1 MKPQLKST
9 SAARNLIKRFEPFRD
24 IAVRADNG
32 RWIVGYGHRA
42 AAKEGARV
50 RQDEADLLL
59 IYDVLQAE
67 QAIEDVVNSPLKP
80 AQRDALVSFV
90 HDIGASAF
98 KRSDVARYLFEG
110 RTMAAGEALAIYGDS
125 RLDRREAESALF
137 MTSFAPP
144 ASKKAEERA
153 NATVELVI
161 KVEHPGEAP
170 LAPPVE
176 APVPVLE
183 TVEAEADAVPAA
195 PAAEIAP
202 PPSAREIA
210 ARREAEDEI
219 ARILAVVGEMPIEMR
234 APDAAPA
241 VEPAPEPEL
250 APEPEP
256 EPEPVPAAVVA
267 PEPSASVEVEP
278 ALAAALAEVEAVE
291 AAVAEPEP
299 EMQPEPEADTDAL
312 ETGAPEAE
320 GVEAEVVE
328 AEVVEAE
335 LAPDT
340 TEHDTPEAE
349 AEAETEAEQ
358 ASFDEPASANTEMP
372 IGEPAA
378 RPAPRRR
385 PAMSHNG
392 FVSNIPTVPLDL
404 VQSSEPEEAR
414 LPEALD
420 EAVETP
426 VDTARGEA
434 AAAQVVARMSQEI
447 EHVQTDAES
456 PVTGRAAIQTYDETL
471 PQGATL
477 GFALAGQLAAHFPQL
492 DDEPEAEASAAD
504 ETVEAE
510 LAELAQAMA
519 DVEDEVAGDRAADG
533 APEMISL
540 SGLAPK
546 AAAEAVP
553 ASEAKAEPAEAD
565 APEADSA
572 EAVAPEADS
581 AEADAQPAAAETS
594 SDNVAEAVTARVH
607 DVVEKVI
614 AAADEDTPPPLPA
627 AAPVD
632 AADGMLGEV
641 EADPSVERAAAHL
654 VDDIADERRDPVIDD
669 DFSPQDLAAGEDVFT
684 GTEPAAAPKDRSTI
698 MFVLSLIAGLVVAGI
713 GGVAAFPSL
722 DQIWGQR
729 QLSMEAWMF
738 IGGTLVFLASA
749 AQLFSIWME
758 KQQDKAKI

>member
-1 MKPQLKST
+1 MSKLNTMKPQLKST
-9 SAARNLIKRFEPFRD
+9 SAARDLIKRFEPFRD
-24 IAVRADNG
+24 TAVRADNG

-50 RQDEADLLL
+50 SQDEADLLL

-90 HDIGASAF
+90 HDIGNAAF

-144 ASKKAEERA
+144 ASKKAEERE

-161 KVEHPGEAP
+161 KVEHPSDAP
-170 LAPPVE
+170 MAPPVE

-183 TVEAEADAVPAA
+183 TADAAGTA
-195 PAAEIAP
+195 PANEIAP

-234 APDAAPA
+234 APEAAPESVA
-241 VEPAPEPEL
+241 EPAPVV
-250 APEPEP
+250 APQ
-256 EPEPVPAAVVA
+256 PAAVE
-267 PEPSASVEVEP
+267 EPDP
-278 ALAAALAEVEAVE
+278 ALEAALAQVEAVE
-291 AAVAEPEP
+291 AAVAEP
-299 EMQPEPEADTDAL
+299 QLAADTL
-312 ETGAPEAE
+312 ET
-320 GVEAEVVE
+320 
-328 AEVVEAE
+328 
-335 LAPDT
+335 
-340 TEHDTPEAE
+340 DTPEAE
-349 AEAETEAEQ
+349 AEAEAEAEVM
-358 ASFDEPASANTEMP
+358 AEAVVAESPDEP
-372 IGEPAA
+372 EP
-378 RPAPRRR
+378 RPAPRRL
-385 PAMSHNG
+385 ANTNNG

-404 VQSSEPEEAR
+404 ARPAEPEETP

-420 EAVETP
+420 AVAETP

-447 EHVQTDAES
+447 EHVQMDAES

-471 PQGATL
+471 PEGATL
-477 GFALAGQLAAHFPQL
+477 GFALAGQLAAHFPQI
-492 DDEPEAEASAAD
+492 DDEPETAVGD
-504 ETVEAE
+504 DTVEAE
-510 LAELAQAMA
+510 LAELAEAMA
-519 DVEDEVAGDRAADG
+519 DVDEDSDAAATAVAT
-533 APEMISL
+533 PEMISL
-540 SGLAPK
+540 SGLVPNDVPAVE
-546 AAAEAVP
+546 AEAPV
-553 ASEAKAEPAEAD
+553 ETEPADDEAD
-565 APEADSA
+565 AVEVAPVEAEAEPETQTADSD
-572 EAVAPEADS
+572 EAAD
-581 AEADAQPAAAETS
+581 D
-594 SDNVAEAVTARVH
+594 VAEAVTARVH

-614 AAADEDTPPPLPA
+614 AAADDDTPPPHPSFD
-627 AAPVD
+627 PVD

-669 DFSPQDLAAGEDVFT
+669 DFSPEDLAAGEDVFT

-722 DQIWGQR
+722 DQIWGER
-729 QLSMEAWMF
+729 QLNMEAWMF

-758 KQQDKAKI
+758 KQQDKSKS